1 MFKSGAVRIEKCK
14 DESGNVKIHAKEQQ
28 THAIHSVEHKKLSAH
43 SIGDTSPRE
52 RHLEFWMGA
61 TYESIN
67 VLLEICD
74 RLLPQLVHDLE
85 INAGVK
91 NIRRITE
98 QMREAMEPHVN
109 NYGENKEFGQGVSTA
124 LRDALFPKNE
134 RGAGAYEALVALQG
148 LYMYLSHLESHMT
161 ALTPASQ
168 ALWDKDFSD
177 AVAFSHKQISRQQAW
192 VSLQIKTRSPQT
204 LLVPAAPLPE
214 RFLKEETTG

>member
-1 MFKSGAVRIEKCK
+1 
-14 DESGNVKIHAKEQQ
+14 
-28 THAIHSVEHKKLSAH
+28 
-43 SIGDTSPRE
+43 
-52 RHLEFWMGA
+52 
-61 TYESIN
+61 
-67 VLLEICD
+67 
-74 RLLPQLVHDLE
+74 
-85 INAGVK
+85 
-91 NIRRITE
+91 
-98 QMREAMEPHVN
+98 VN

-214 RFLKEETTG
+214 ISQRRNDWLKSLILYRRRCCHVYTETKY